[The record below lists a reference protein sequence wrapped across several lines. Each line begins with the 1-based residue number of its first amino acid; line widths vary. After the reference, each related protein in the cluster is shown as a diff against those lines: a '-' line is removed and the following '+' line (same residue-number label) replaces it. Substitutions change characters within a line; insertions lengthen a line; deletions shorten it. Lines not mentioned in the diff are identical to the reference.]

1 MHINKTKLKNL
12 LNLSSK
18 LVPVLALSL
27 TILTSA
33 GGGVSAATQTV
44 NVPRASADNIND
56 SEIGVTFGHI
66 DSVGV
71 IDKDDY
77 LDEGDAYGFPGRQW
91 TFNFSGVCSGASL
104 GSLTIKYTL
113 NHSGVTSAPVYPG
126 GSSING
132 NVLPLESS
140 SVDRPEL
147 SIIEGAEEGVIYVG
161 DSGSGT
167 YPFDSNLTLVYDV
180 STMSLND
187 LTSFVAWII
196 IYPAGSGHVGT
207 SPPTATL
214 TFDDSSCA
222 PTNTTPT
229 ITSPSAVTIPSTT
242 ASGSTVVP
250 GSSLAAT
257 DTDGDTL
264 SYSITAGNANSYF
277 AIDSNT
283 GNITTTQTN
292 IPAGT
297 YTLTVQ
303 VDDGNGGTAT
313 AEVTITITDSP
324 ASTMYCPAPGDTTQV
339 LTKEGDCDGDGISNE
354 TEGYDPDGDGNPST
368 GTNSVDTDGDGTPDY
383 LDTDSDNDGLTDK
396 EEGTVDTDGDGTPD
410 FRDKDSDSDGATD
423 QEEGTV
429 DKNNNGIPAYK
440 DPSETNR
447 KLANTGAN
455 LNLILALSTLAAVAG
470 LSLKKF
476 SKR

>member
-27 TILTSA
+27 VTLAIV
-33 GGGVSAATQTV
+33 GGKVSAATNSGSVTLTSQRYYPAANNLLDISSGNSAPFSAPFSAAYILPYSASQLIV
-44 NVPRASADNIND
+44 NPCTSTPVDM
-56 SEIGVTFGHI
+56 
-66 DSVGV
+66 
-71 IDKDDY
+71 
-77 LDEGDAYGFPGRQW
+77 
-91 TFNFSGVCSGASL
+91 
-104 GSLTIKYTL
+104 SLTINLQY
-113 NHSGVTSAPVYPG
+113 SGTPMSPSFGYIMVAG
-126 GSSING
+126 IDSSNNIDPNQ
-132 NVLPLESS
+132 VST
-140 SVDRPEL
+140 DPEL
-147 SIIEGAEEGVIYVG
+147 ILNAE
-161 DSGSGT
+161 
-167 YPFDSNLTLVYDV
+167 NQAQ
-180 STMSLND
+180 
-187 LTSFVAWII
+187 SF
-196 IYPAGSGHVGT
+196 
-207 SPPTATL
+207 TATL
-214 TFDDSSCA
+214 S
-222 PTNTTPT
+222 NITTPNVGLEPILVSQSSVSGSQVVVSVNSLNYT
-229 ITSPSAVTIPSTT
+229 LTYPDGMADCTYPASNQNPVI
-242 ASGSTVVP
+242 SGSTGSATSTTPSGTTVVT
-250 GSSLAAT
+250 GTSLNAS
-257 DTDGDTL
+257 DPDGDTL
-264 SYSITAGNANSYF
+264 KFSITAGNNSNYF
-277 AIDSNT
+277 AIDPDT
-283 GNITTTQTN
+283 GNITTTQTG